1 MQTGSPA
8 EWERKIVTPD
18 YIFEKID
25 PGMSIF
31 IGTGVAEP
39 RTLTKHLM
47 SSEATNLTDLEL
59 VQLVSMGDV
68 ISIRDENNKDKFR
81 LRTFFSGWLA
91 GEAITSGAVDLIP
104 SRFSDIGRLIL
115 KGALRIDVVFV
126 QITPPDAA
134 GYASLG
140 VSVDVAK
147 MAMQRASLI
156 VGEINES
163 MPRTL
168 GNTFVNVRDFH
179 YLVRS
184 TEPLIYFPRWPF
196 DDVMDKV
203 AANVASM
210 IEDGSCLSI
219 YSGSF
224 FEALGKHLA
233 RKRNLGVHSYFFT
246 DVLMDLVKSGAVNNK
261 KKGYFQDKCLTSY
274 AQGTPELFR
283 WMHENPLIEFQAID
297 VVSDHLRISLNDRF
311 MAILPARKIS
321 LTGNVALHV
330 GKGNVTAGPGQ
341 AQDFFSAAE
350 HSRGGKKIIALPSR
364 NLRGESN
371 IVLSVE
377 NYPNQFTN
385 SDTLDLIV
393 TDYGVASMIGRTVR
407 ERAQALI
414 DIAHPADRPELIR
427 QAKGANI
434 LYPDQIYI
442 AESGHLY
449 PEEVAC
455 THTFRGDLTVRFR
468 AIKPSDEE
476 EMRRL
481 FYRFSDNMVYY
492 RYFTSIKT
500 MPHGKMQEYVNV
512 DFRRFMAIVGLIEEN
527 GVERIIAE
535 GRYVRHQD
543 RPYADTAF
551 IVDEKYQGRGIAT
564 FLLELLIK
572 YAQEKGI
579 QGITADVLADN
590 KPMLK
595 VYEKL
600 PYPIRAVM
608 EFGIYN
614 LTIPFS
620 EEA

>member
-1 MQTGSPA
+1 MQTGPGSD
-8 EWERKIVTPD
+8 WERKIVTPEYVLD
-18 YIFEKID
+18 KID

-47 SSEATNLTDLEL
+47 SSEMTNLTDLEL

-68 ISIRDENNKDKFR
+68 ISFRDESNKDKFR

-126 QITPPDAA
+126 QITPPDSA

-156 VGEINES
+156 VGEINEN

-184 TEPLIYFPRWPF
+184 TEPLIYFPRLPF

-321 LTGNVALHV
+321 LTGSVALHV

-364 NLRGESN
+364 NLKGDPN
-371 IVLSVE
+371 IILSVE

-414 DIAHPADRPELIR
+414 DIAHPDDRPGLIR

-512 DFRRFMAIVGLIEEN
+512 DFRRFMAIVGLIEED
-527 GVERIIAE
+527 GLERIIAE

-551 IVDEKYQGRGIAT
+551 IVDEKYQGLGIAT